1 MKEIAYFN
9 DLKQINLEINERATI
24 KPAIKKL
31 AELIG
36 GREAILEQYT
46 GVYTDEEL
54 SGMLEDYHQQ
64 KMSKISVELGAYDEY
79 SQLLLDKANM
89 YINNLESIIQKLA
102 HPTTEYALQ
111 QHNYLVGKLKNTLL
125 TVFTGT
131 NPSTNELDSVL
142 KQAKYDKE
150 YARALTHLQSMLT
163 SNIDG
168 NNQINDELKQSLHVD
183 LANKMQEVHMHVLPV
198 DYQVVQKIKK
208 NISNNIELIR
218 GQLHQ
223 FDLLKNIYESK

>member
-9 DLKQINLEINERATI
+9 DLKQINLEINERTTI

-54 SGMLEDYHQQ
+54 FGMLEDYHQQ

-89 YINNLESIIQKLA
+89 CINNLESI

-131 NPSTNELDSVL
+131 NPSINELDRVL
-142 KQAKYDKE
+142 KQTKYDKE

-183 LANKMQEVHMHVLPV
+183 LANKIQEVHMHVLPV

-218 GQLHQ
+218 GQLYQ
-223 FDLLKNIYESK
+223 FDLLNNIYESK

>member
-1 MKEIAYFN
+1 MKDIAYFN
-9 DLKQINLEINERATI
+9 DLKQINLEINKRATI

-46 GVYTDEEL
+46 GIYTDEEL
-54 SGMLEDYHQQ
+54 SRMLEDYYQQ
-64 KMSKISVELGAYDEY
+64 KMSKISIELGAYDEY

-102 HPTTEYALQ
+102 EPTTEYALQ
-111 QHNYLVGKLKNTLL
+111 HHNYLVDKLKNTLF
-125 TVFTGT
+125 TAFTGV
-131 NPSTNELDSVL
+131 NPSINELDRVL
-142 KQAKYDKE
+142 ERTKCDKE
-150 YARALTHLQSMLT
+150 YARALIYLQSMLT

-223 FDLLKNIYESK
+223 FDLLNNIYESK